1 MSSSLSCQHSTQHS
15 DDIMCTNSK
24 THPQTQHS
32 FGKLHLLPR
41 WKMLWRHIG
50 ENGDPEADFFFLRG
64 DTSSVELWAYR
75 WTTNRFGWC
84 SDVPVELWPKSY
96 RYQVVKA
103 WHFLLFSEFESH
115 RNRFFCFFL
124 GNIIHLNNISV
135 RIFVDHLFYSSPI
148 FVLSRASWRRTRYLL
163 FKSAMAL
170 KGYYRL

>member
-103 WHFLLFSEFESH
+103 WHLLLFSEFESH
-115 RNRFFCFFL
+115 RNRFFGFF
-124 GNIIHLNNISV
+124 
-135 RIFVDHLFYSSPI
+135 FWQYYSLEQYICTYFCWPFI
-148 FVLSRASWRRTRYLL
+148 LQFTNLRFIAGVMETYQV
-163 FKSAMAL
+163 FTF
-170 KGYYRL
+170 